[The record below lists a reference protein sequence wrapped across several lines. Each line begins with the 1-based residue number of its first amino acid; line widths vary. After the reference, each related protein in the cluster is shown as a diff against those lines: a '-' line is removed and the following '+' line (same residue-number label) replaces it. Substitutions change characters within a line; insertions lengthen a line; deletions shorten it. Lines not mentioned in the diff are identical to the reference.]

1 MNPKLIKF
9 AVSLQSGEKVEKKE
23 KENYTKMVG
32 KYFFN
37 IYHTAPSPVKVEN
50 NK

>member
-1 MNPKLIKF
+1 MNPKLVKF

-23 KENYTKMVG
+23 KEYYIKPVG

-37 IYHTAPSPVKVEN
+37 IYHTVPVKVE
-50 NK
+50 KD